1 MTLSVQEI
9 WQHVRVL
16 SQEEQQILLQRL
28 LAERRAMTSNEEW
41 AQFIAQTY
49 GSLSDDPLQ
58 LSHEGEFEERE
69 PLL

>member
-9 WQHVRVL
+9 WTYVRVL

-28 LAERRAMTSNEEW
+28 LAERRAVTTNEEW
-41 AQFIAQTY
+41 ARFIAQTY
-49 GSLSDDPLQ
+49 GSLSDDPLNREP
-58 LSHEGEFEERE
+58 EGEIEERE